1 MYIGRPSKWGN
12 PFSHQD
18 VEGKFRTE
26 TREEAIEMYRKFLD
40 WRINTY
46 GTEVLIEL
54 AELDGAILGCWC
66 APKPCHG
73 DVLVEFA
80 RKAKQTLYGT

>member
-1 MYIGRPSKWGN
+1 
-12 PFSHQD
+12 
-18 VEGKFRTE
+18 
-26 TREEAIEMYRKFLD
+26 MYRKFLD